1 MFSGFTGSVE
11 WSTNE
16 LEELSKLGYVSNF
29 EGEYIHDVQ
38 LYPEL
43 AEDPY
48 NIKFVKRQAESS
60 KKRRR
65 KREVKKSCREIW
77 WLAFT
82 EMC

>member
-1 MFSGFTGSVE
+1 MFTGFIGNIE

-16 LEELSKLGYVSNF
+16 LEELSKLGYVSSY

-48 NIKFVKRQAESS
+48 NIKFIKKQVEST

-65 KREVKKSCREIW
+65 KRQIKKSCRDIW

-82 EMC
+82 DTC

>member
-1 MFSGFTGSVE
+1 MFIGFVGNIE

-16 LEELSKLGYVSNF
+16 LEELAKLGYVSNY

-48 NIKFVKRQAESS
+48 NIKFIKKQVESS

-65 KREVKKSCREIW
+65 KRQIKKSCRDIW

-82 EMC
+82 DTC